1 MDIDWTESNQTWR
14 VRIDPEAVG
23 GYLLDSADF
32 DSTVVD
38 PSPVHYT
45 ELVGSTDPELRVA
58 YQFFKWIAEDQE
70 LSYQKFFKHFGVIDP
85 AYDRDFDFIRRFA
98 FRPKTANRLFI
109 RKFFRGIDSIL
120 QRVDDHLADL
130 LPLRGLAVS
139 RVDHPDGVPVRTLTA
154 DTPPKFISKI
164 EWPSVNAAWVGD
176 SLTNLGNDG
185 NDYFL
190 VSYAICLSCQNR
202 LEGVY
207 FFDAIEWV
215 AMHNLNCRE
224 GK

>member
-58 YQFFKWIAEDQE
+58 YQFFKWIAEDQK
-70 LSYQKFFKHFGVIDP
+70 LSYQKFFNHFGAILP
-85 AYDRDFDFIRRFA
+85 ADDHDFDFIRRFA
-98 FRPKTANRLFI
+98 FRPKTPNRLFI
-109 RKFFRGIDSIL
+109 RKFFKGIDLIM
-120 QRVDDHLADL
+120 QRVDSHLEDL

-139 RVDHPDGVPVRTLTA
+139 RYDSYGVPVRTLTT

-176 SLTNLGNDG
+176 SLTKLDKDG
-185 NDYFL
+185 NDYYL
-190 VSYAICLSCQNR
+190 VSYAICVTCQNR
-202 LEGVY
+202 LEDIHWY
-207 FFDAIEWV
+207 EALEWV
-215 AMHNLNCRE
+215 DMHNLSCIG

>member
-1 MDIDWTESNQTWR
+1 MDIDWTDSNQTWR
-14 VRIDPEAVG
+14 LQIYPEAVG

-45 ELVGSTDPELRVA
+45 ELVGSTDPEIIVA
-58 YQFFKWIAEDQE
+58 YQFFKWIAEDQR
-70 LSYQKFFKHFGVIDP
+70 LSYLKFFNHFGAIDP
-85 AYDRDFDFIRRFA
+85 NYEDDFGFIRGFA
-98 FRPKTANRLFI
+98 FRSKTPNRLFI
-109 RKFFRGIDSIL
+109 RNFFNGIGSIM
-120 QRVDDHLADL
+120 QRVDGHLADL

-139 RVDHPDGVPVRTLTA
+139 RVDHPYGVPVRTLTT
-154 DTPPKFISKI
+154 DTPSKFISKI

-176 SLTNLGNDG
+176 SLTQLDKDG
-185 NDYFL
+185 NNHYL
-190 VSYAICLSCQNR
+190 VSYATCLTCQNR

-207 FFDAIEWV
+207 WFSSIEWV
-215 AMHNLNCRE
+215 AMHNLSCMG